1 MIYQIRNNT
10 ENDIE
15 VGGII
20 FQASSTTKIFD
31 DSIGLFDPSIRLIKY
46 FDMEVG
52 VLVTK
57 GDLDFLVDS
66 VSIGSA
72 GFYPLVAEWKEKLEG
87 FPIPYLSL
95 GRNAY
100 FHLSENKL
108 RIRNSL
114 SGKWYEVQLV
124 EVAE

>member
-1 MIYQIRNNT
+1 MIYEIRNKT
-10 ENDIE
+10 EADIE

-20 FQASSTTKIFD
+20 FPASSTTKIFD

-46 FDMEVG
+46 FDIEVG